1 MQTIK
6 KISQKYNNAMQD
18 LRNFKH
24 DKRNRKQ
31 KDLQDDT
38 NFLQIE
44 KENFNAQIQNI
55 LEKTRMNKLKN
66 IVKGKEY
73 EHKSLLIFSSIF
85 STLGILLNNN
95 WIKCEDGLHK
105 NFKWISF
112 TTLVCLIVAYLFYMI
127 MDKTYKHFFNI
138 PFLFE
143 NFDKDKKGERIMDFI
158 SLVICMIIFGFSMLT
173 NTIAFKSLGANIA
186 TSIFLGVG
194 IDLININCVWF
205 KNKFTSL
212 NGYNSHDENTE
223 NFIKKSDENL
233 EKNNEK
239 NSNFEYIQNCMDKVK
254 YSNLGLDFF
263 SKKNDEKLDKNL
275 DKKTYEKI
283 EKKEQKKTDKKYN
296 KAGRKMDKKTR
307 ERIIKEIEKLEKDKP
322 VTKKNVNYKGDDKML
337 KRLCKELEEEKKLVY
352 SKIGKNNRV
361 RFYKK

>member
-31 KDLQDDT
+31 QDLQDDT

-44 KENFNAQIQNI
+44 KENFYAQIQNI

-73 EHKSLLIFSSIF
+73 ENKSLLILSSLF
-85 STLGILLNNN
+85 STLGILIHNN
-95 WIKCEDGLHK
+95 WITCSNGLHK
-105 NFKWISF
+105 NFKWLSF
-112 TTLVCLIVAYLFYMI
+112 TSLVCLIVAYIFYKI

-138 PFLFE
+138 PFLFN
-143 NFDKDKKGERIMDFI
+143 NFDKYNKKDKIIDII
-158 SLVICMIIFGFSMLT
+158 SLIICMGLFVFSMVT
-173 NTIAFKSLGANIA
+173 NTIAFRSLGANMS
-186 TSIFLGVG
+186 TSFFLGIG
-194 IDLININCVWF
+194 IDLINIICVWF

-212 NGYNSHDENTE
+212 DGYNLQKN
-223 NFIKKSDENL
+223 N

-239 NSNFEYIQNCMDKVK
+239 NASSEYIQNCMDKGK

-263 SKKNDEKLDKNL
+263 AKKNTEKKTENLDKNNDKKLDKNN
-275 DKKTYEKI
+275 DKNYG
-283 EKKEQKKTDKKYN
+283 

-352 SKIGKNNRV
+352 SKIDKNNRV

>member
-6 KISQKYNNAMQD
+6 KISKKYNNTMQD
-18 LRNFKH
+18 LRNFKR
-24 DKRNRKQ
+24 DKRDRKQ

-38 NFLQIE
+38 NFLQVE

-55 LEKTRMNKLKN
+55 LERTKMDKLKN

-73 EHKSLLIFSSIF
+73 EHKSLLIFSSLF

-95 WIKCEDGLHK
+95 WIKCENGLHK

-112 TTLVCLIVAYLFYMI
+112 TTLICLIVAYLFYKI

-143 NFDKDKKGERIMDFI
+143 NFDKYKKGERIMDFI
-158 SLVICMIIFGFSMLT
+158 SLVICMIIFAFSMLT

-212 NGYNSHDENTE
+212 NGYNSQDRNTE
-223 NFIKKSDENL
+223 NNIKKSDENL
-233 EKNNEK
+233 EKNLEKNNEK
-239 NSNFEYIQNCMDKVK
+239 NTNFKAIQNCMDKRIDNDL
-254 YSNLGLDFF
+254 SLNFF
-263 SKKNDEKLDKNL
+263 SKNNQEKDTK
-275 DKKTYEKI
+275 KI
-283 EKKEQKKTDKKYN
+283 EKNNKKNYG

>member
-6 KISQKYNNAMQD
+6 KIAEKYNDTMQD
-18 LRNFKH
+18 LRNFKR
-24 DKRNRKQ
+24 DKRSRKQ
-31 KDLQDDT
+31 NDLEEDT
-38 NFLQIE
+38 TYLQTERKNFSAQIE
-44 KENFNAQIQNI
+44 NI
-55 LEKTRMNKLKN
+55 LERTKMDKLKN

-85 STLGILLNNN
+85 STLGILLNNK
-95 WIKCEDGLHK
+95 WIRCDDGLHK

-112 TTLVCLIVAYLFYMI
+112 TTLVCLIVAYLFYKI

-143 NFDKDKKGERIMDFI
+143 NFDKYKKSERIFDFI
-158 SLVICMIIFGFSMLT
+158 SLVICMIIFAASMLT

-186 TSIFLGVG
+186 TSVFLGVG

-212 NGYNSHDENTE
+212 NGYNLQDRNTE
-223 NFIKKSDENL
+223 NFIKKSEENLDKNL

-239 NSNFEYIQNCMDKVK
+239 NTNLKAIQNCMDKGIDTDL
-254 YSNLGLDFF
+254 SLNFF
-263 SKKNDEKLDKNL
+263 SKNNQEKDTKKLDKNL
-275 DKKTYEKI
+275 EKNNKKNYG
-283 EKKEQKKTDKKYN
+283 

-307 ERIIKEIEKLEKDKP
+307 ERIISEIEKLEKDKP
-322 VTKKNVNYKGDDKML
+322 VTRKNVNYKGDDKML
-337 KRLCKELEEEKKLVY
+337 KRLCNELIEKEKFIY
-352 SKIGKNNRV
+352 SKNDKNNRV
-361 RFYKK
+361 RFYRK

>member
-6 KISQKYNNAMQD
+6 KIAEKYNDTMQD
-18 LRNFKH
+18 LRNFKR
-24 DKRNRKQ
+24 DKRFRKQ

-38 NFLQIE
+38 HFLKVE

-55 LEKTRMNKLKN
+55 LEKTKMNKLKD

-73 EHKSLLIFSSIF
+73 EHKSLLVFSSIF

-95 WIKCEDGLHK
+95 WIRCEEGLHK

-112 TTLVCLIVAYLFYMI
+112 TTLICLIVAYLFYKI

-143 NFDKDKKGERIMDFI
+143 NFDKYKKSERIFDFI
-158 SLVICMIIFGFSMLT
+158 SLVICMVIFSASMLT

-212 NGYNSHDENTE
+212 NGYNFQDKNTE
-223 NFIKKSDENL
+223 NFIKKSDEKLDKNL

-239 NSNFEYIQNCMDKVK
+239 NTNSEAIQNCMDKRTDTDL
-254 YSNLGLDFF
+254 SLNFF
-263 SKKNDEKLDKNL
+263 SKNNQEKDTKKLDKNL
-275 DKKTYEKI
+275 EKI
-283 EKKEQKKTDKKYN
+283 NDKNNKKNYG
-296 KAGRKMDKKTR
+296 KAGRKIDKKTR

-337 KRLCKELEEEKKLVY
+337 KRLCRELEEEKKLVY
-352 SKIGKNNRV
+352 SKIDKNNRV
-361 RFYKK
+361 RFNKK